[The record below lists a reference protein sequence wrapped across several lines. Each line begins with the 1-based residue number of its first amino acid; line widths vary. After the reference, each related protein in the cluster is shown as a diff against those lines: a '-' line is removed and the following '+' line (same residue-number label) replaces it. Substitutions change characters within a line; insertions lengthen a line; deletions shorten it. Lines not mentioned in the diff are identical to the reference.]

1 MISDQP
7 QERNVL
13 IHDILKVEED
23 LPVFLAEE
31 SLADLITLPVTS
43 EILDSGI
50 EFGESIEV
58 WCGSLLGVALRLSQ
72 PADLWLLLTD
82 HYSRSNILQDLA
94 GGLDPARVRT
104 TEERYREALV
114 EYFSISLKEELFCE
128 DCPVVS
134 PPLYVP
140 ERIDRLEEFLGP
152 ILPGGEMIEVCCGN
166 GMATQS
172 LHRLGYDPWTE
183 DADSCEICQAL
194 KSGYLDPKRSMVLD
208 ARLLDRFF
216 PPRSFEV
223 VVGFMVGLID
233 DVNWHMWK
241 DVVLRSSGLAGKM
254 VLYTMYTEKEARRVA
269 DVLELAGWDGEI
281 IDNCDRLGIYDQWA
295 YLATR

>member
-1 MISDQP
+1 MLISDQP

-114 EYFSISLKEELFCE
+114 EYFSISLKEG
-128 DCPVVS
+128 S
-134 PPLYVP
+134 SAKSVP
-140 ERIDRLEEFLGP
+140 W
-152 ILPGGEMIEVCCGN
+152 
-166 GMATQS
+166 S
-172 LHRLGYDPWTE
+172 
-183 DADSCEICQAL
+183 
-194 KSGYLDPKRSMVLD
+194 
-208 ARLLDRFF
+208 ARPSTF
-216 PPRSFEV
+216 
-223 VVGFMVGLID
+223 
-233 DVNWHMWK
+233 
-241 DVVLRSSGLAGKM
+241 
-254 VLYTMYTEKEARRVA
+254 RR
-269 DVLELAGWDGEI
+269 G
-281 IDNCDRLGIYDQWA
+281 
-295 YLATR
+295 